1 MTTKRPPLPGSGVV
15 DAATGI
21 ARGAA
26 RTWVQTMMWGT
37 RSSLRAARGL
47 RLAATDRDEA
57 VELLHGAATDV
68 RDRARD
74 FLGVADLDE
83 RIGTLGLS
91 GTEQNDQRARNGT
104 VPDNVLRARGAAL
117 LRESADVAAEDGAH
131 PAHARV
137 LDELA
142 PDEARI
148 LRLLAVDGGQPV
160 VDVCAVNLLGTG
172 SHPIAANLNMIG
184 REAGCRHRER
194 VPTYLNNLERLG
206 LIRFSD
212 GPLEELS
219 RYQVLEAQPEVL
231 ESIKRTGRAKSVHR
245 SVRLTPFGS
254 DFCDTCLPLDRSEM
268 EALLRDS
275 AARC

>member
-1 MTTKRPPLPGSGVV
+1 MTSKRPPLPASGVV

-26 RTWVQTMMWGT
+26 RAWVHTMMWGT
-37 RSSLRAARGL
+37 RTSLRAARG
-47 RLAATDRDEA
+47 LAATDRDEA
-57 VELLHGAATDV
+57 VELLHGAATTV
-68 RDRARD
+68 RGRARD
-74 FLGVADLDE
+74 FLGVADLEE
-83 RIGTLGLS
+83 RIGSLGLS
-91 GTEQNDQRARNGT
+91 GTEQNDQRGRNGT
-104 VPDNVLRARGAAL
+104 VPDKALRARGAAL

-160 VDVCAVNLLGTG
+160 VDVCAVNLLGAG
-172 SHPIAANLNMIG
+172 SQPVASNLSMIG
-184 REAGCRHRER
+184 REAGCRRRER
-194 VPTYLNNLERLG
+194 VSTYLNNLERLG

-212 GPLEELS
+212 SPLDDLS

-254 DFCDTCLPLDRSEM
+254 DFCDTCLPLDRAEM
-268 EALLRDS
+268 EALLRRS
-275 AARC
+275 

>member
-1 MTTKRPPLPGSGVV
+1 MTSNRPPLPGSSVV
-15 DAATGI
+15 DAATGV

-26 RTWVQTMMWGT
+26 RTWMQTMLWGT
-37 RSSLRAARGL
+37 RTSMRAAKGL
-47 RLAATDRDEA
+47 RLAATDREAA
-57 VELLHGAATDV
+57 VELVQGAATGV
-68 RDRARD
+68 RGRARE

-83 RIGTLGLS
+83 RMGKLGLS
-91 GTEQNDQRARNGT
+91 GNERDGQHRRNGT
-104 VPDNVLRARGAAL
+104 VPDSVLRTRGAEL

-148 LRLLAVDGGQPV
+148 LRLLAVDGAQPV

-172 SHPIAANLNMIG
+172 AEPIASNLNMID

-194 VPTYLNNLERLG
+194 SATYLNNLERLG

-212 GPLEELS
+212 RPLDELS

-231 ESIKRTGRAKSVHR
+231 NSIRRATRAKTVHR
-245 SVRLTPFGS
+245 SVHLTPFGK
-254 DFCDTCLPLDRSEM
+254 DFCDTCLPLDRAEM

-275 AARC
+275 AARS

>member
-1 MTTKRPPLPGSGVV
+1 MTSKRPPLPGSGVV
-15 DAATGI
+15 DAATGV

-26 RTWVQTMMWGT
+26 RTCVQTMMWGT
-37 RSSLRAARGL
+37 RTSLRAARGL

-57 VELLHGAATDV
+57 VEFLHGAATSV
-68 RDRARD
+68 RGRARE

-91 GTEQNDQRARNGT
+91 GTERNDQRARNGT
-104 VPDNVLRARGAAL
+104 VPDAALRARGAAL

-160 VDVCAVNLLGTG
+160 VDVCAVNLLGAG
-172 SHPIAANLNMIG
+172 SQPVASNLNMIG
-184 REAGCRHRER
+184 REAGCRHRDR

-206 LIRFSD
+206 LIRFCD

-231 ESIKRTGRAKSVHR
+231 ESIKRGGRAKSVHR
-245 SVRLTPFGS
+245 SVRLTPFGI
-254 DFCDTCLPLDRSEM
+254 DFCDTCLPLDRTEM

-275 AARC
+275 AARS